1 MAWNVV
7 DGHHLER
14 TFTFPDFAS
23 GLAFVNAV
31 GALAE
36 QHDHHPDVY
45 LAWGK
50 VRLELR
56 THSDSAITERDHALA
71 DAIERIQ
78 R

>member
-1 MAWNVV
+1 VAWNVV

-31 GALAE
+31 GAIAE
-36 QHDHHPDVY
+36 ELDHHPDVY
-45 LAWGK
+45 LGWGK
-50 VRLELR
+50 VRLEIR
-56 THSDSAITERDHALA
+56 THSQGAITEKDTALA
-71 DAIERIQ
+71 DAIDRIP

>member
-1 MAWNVV
+1 MAWDLV

-45 LAWGK
+45 LAWGR
-50 VRLELR
+50 VRLELW
-56 THSDSAITERDHALA
+56 THSARAVTEKDHALA
-71 DAIERIQ
+71 DAIDRIPL
-78 R
+78 

>member
-14 TFTFPDFAS
+14 TFSFPDFAS

-31 GALAE
+31 GAIAE

-45 LAWGK
+45 LGWGK
-50 VRLELR
+50 VRLEIR
-56 THSDSAITERDHALA
+56 THSRDAITERDHALA
-71 DAIERIQ
+71 AAIDGIPR
-78 R
+78 

>member
-1 MAWNVV
+1 MAWDLV

-45 LAWGK
+45 LAWGR
-50 VRLELR
+50 VRLELW
-56 THSDSAITERDHALA
+56 THSAGAVTEKDHALA
-71 DAIERIQ
+71 DAIDRIPL
-78 R
+78 

>member
-1 MAWNVV
+1 MAWDVV
-7 DGHHLER
+7 GGHHLER

-50 VRLELR
+50 VRLEIR
-56 THSDSAITERDHALA
+56 THSRNAITDKDHALA
-71 DAIERIQ
+71 AAIDGIPR
-78 R
+78 